1 MDAKYKGKIITFLDL
16 INDCEVEIPI
26 IQRDYAQGRK
36 EETEVREN
44 FLRAIFDAISSKS
57 PIKLDFIYGSKVH
70 DSFQP
75 LDGQQRLTT
84 LFILYWYAALKL
96 DCSKQKEVFSILS
109 KFTYETRISSR
120 DFCKALIRNPFEVS
134 IDDEDLSSK
143 IIDASWFF
151 LAWKSDPTISAMLR
165 TIDDIH
171 KYFKSLDNLWN
182 ILSEK
187 ENLISF
193 NYVELENIG
202 LTDDLYI
209 KMNARGKLLS
219 SFENFKASFLKKITD
234 NKWEN
239 HSNPVETFSFKID
252 TLWTDT
258 FWKRFKRNNSV
269 DTAFVRFISTIAMI
283 RVSLEKPEDRL
294 ATIERIQS
302 NPNLIRPEHFSKEGF
317 MYLYE
322 SFDIYS
328 KIFKEEISINIP
340 FPLWRHAPKDTF
352 LSKVTFEEENASY
365 TQKALFY
372 AQNEYLLRNKDTFN
386 LYKYH
391 NWMRVIRNIVSRGN
405 IEKNGKRPDIIRS
418 PQTFDGVIN
427 LIAEL
432 AEGSNDIYSFL
443 ASKSK
448 INSNFAKYQ
457 IDEEIFK
464 AKLITNNDSFKES
477 IFKAED
483 NGLLMGRIEF
493 ILYAIGTNNSVANF
507 DINRFNAIQDVINTH
522 FSLDEDANIS
532 DDFRRALLTIEVDG
546 KYEYYGYWYSYWY
559 ATDTQKRCLINKFRE
574 LEYYIYSDHREY
586 FKKLVLSLEKYNY
599 QEIINQFIPPSNMPN
614 WKQRLIKEPELLNCS
629 KSNYIAIASD
639 NSYCYLLKSVRPRD
653 VDGSIKIE

>member
-36 EETEVREN
+36 EETEVREI
-44 FLRAIFDAISSKS
+44 FLKALFDAISSKT
-57 PIKLDFIYGSKVH
+57 PIKLDFIYGSKVQ

-84 LFILYWYAALKL
+84 LFILHWYAALQL
-96 DCSKQKEVFSILS
+96 DHSKQKGVFSVLG

-120 DFCKALIRNPFEVS
+120 DFCRALIQNPFEVS
-134 IDDEDLSSK
+134 IEDENLSSK

-171 KYFKSLDNLWN
+171 KYFKSIDNLWD
-182 ILSEK
+182 ILIEK

-234 NKWEN
+234 NRWEN
-239 HSNPVETFSFKID
+239 HTNPVETFSFKID

-269 DTAFVRFISTIAMI
+269 DMAFVRFISTIAMI
-283 RVSLEKPEDRL
+283 RVALEKPEDRL

-302 NPNLIRPEHFSKEGF
+302 NPNLVRPEHFSKEGF
-317 MYLYE
+317 IYLYD
-322 SFDIYS
+322 SFDIYT
-328 KIFKEEISINIP
+328 KIFKDEIPINIP
-340 FPLWRHAPKDTF
+340 FPLWRHAPKDNF
-352 LSKVTFEEENASY
+352 LSKVAFEEENASY

-372 AQNEYLLRNKDTFN
+372 AQNEYLLRNKDSFN
-386 LYKYH
+386 LDKYH
-391 NWMRVIRNIVSRGN
+391 NWMRVIRNIVSRGH

-418 PQTFDGVIN
+418 FQTFDGVIN

-457 IDEEIFK
+457 IDEETFK
-464 AKLITNNDSFKES
+464 AKLITNNDIYKEN

-493 ILYAIGTNNSVANF
+493 ILYCINTNNSVDNF
-507 DINRFNAIQDVINTH
+507 DITRFNAIQNVINTH

-546 KYEYYGYWYSYWY
+546 KHEYYGYWYSYWY

-574 LEYYIYSDHREY
+574 LEYYIYSDYREY
-586 FKKLVLSLEKYNY
+586 FKKLVLSLEESNY
-599 QEIINQFIPPSNMPN
+599 QEIINLFIPPNNMPN
-614 WKQRLIKEPELLNCS
+614 WKQRLIKEPELLNRS

>member
-1 MDAKYKGKIITFLDL
+1 MNEKYKGKIITFLNL
-16 INDCEVEIPI
+16 INNCEVEIPI
-26 IQRDYAQGRK
+26 IQRDYAQGRT
-36 EETEVREN
+36 EETEIREN
-44 FLRAIFDAISSKS
+44 FLKALLDAISNCT
-57 PIKLDFIYGSKVH
+57 PIKLDFIYGSKVQEA
-70 DSFQP
+70 FQP

-84 LFILYWYAALKL
+84 LFILHWYAALNL
-96 DCSKQKEVFSILS
+96 GGSKQKEIFSVLG

-120 DFCKALIRNPFEVS
+120 DFCKALIQNPFEIS
-134 IDDEDLSSK
+134 IDDKNLSSK

-171 KYFKSLDNLWN
+171 KYFKEVDNLYER
-182 ILSEK
+182 LVQDD
-187 ENLISF
+187 NLISF

-234 NKWEN
+234 NQWEKYFK
-239 HSNPVETFSFKID
+239 PMDTFSFKID
-252 TLWTDT
+252 TIWTDT
-258 FWKRFKRNNSV
+258 FWKRFNRNNSV
-269 DTAFVRFISTIAMI
+269 DTAFIRFISTIAMI
-283 RVSLEKPEDRL
+283 RAALEKPEDRL
-294 ATIERIQS
+294 VTIEKIQS
-302 NPNLIRPEHFSKEGF
+302 NPNLVRPEHFTKEGF
-317 MYLYE
+317 LYLYN
-322 SFDIYS
+322 SFDVYS
-328 KIFKEEISINIP
+328 KIFDDGISINIL

-352 LSKVTFEEENASY
+352 LSKVAYEEENASY

-372 AQNEYLLRNKDTFN
+372 AQNEYLLRNIKDFDID
-386 LYKYH
+386 KYH
-391 NWMRVIRNIVSRGN
+391 NWMRVIRNVVSRGN

-427 LIAEL
+427 LISEL
-432 AEGSNDIYSFL
+432 AEGSGNIYPFL

-464 AKLITNNDSFKES
+464 AKVITENDSFKDS

-493 ILYAIGTNNSVANF
+493 ILYCIRSNNSVTNF
-507 DINRFNAIQDVINTH
+507 DINRFNVIQEIINTH
-522 FSLDEDANIS
+522 FSFDEDANIS
-532 DDFRRALLTIEVDG
+532 NDFRRALLTIEVDG
-546 KYEYYGYWYSYWY
+546 KHEYYGYWNSYWY

-574 LEYYIYSDHREY
+574 LEYFIYSDYKEY
-586 FKKLVLSLEKYNY
+586 FKKLVLLLEELSYK
-599 QEIINQFIPPSNMPN
+599 EIISQFSPPHNMPN
-614 WKQRLIKEPELLNCS
+614 WKRRLIQESELLNNS

-653 VDGSIKIE
+653 VEGSIKIQ